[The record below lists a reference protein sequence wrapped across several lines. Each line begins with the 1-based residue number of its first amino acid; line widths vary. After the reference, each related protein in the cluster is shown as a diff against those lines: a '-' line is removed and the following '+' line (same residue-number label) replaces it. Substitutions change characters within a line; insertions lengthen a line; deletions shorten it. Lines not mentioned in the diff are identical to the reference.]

1 MKCTGAT
8 ILCLLIATSCL
19 AQNHDSSQAGF
30 ELGSMIRRTH
40 IKAFFGHQIF
50 PNWSI
55 DGEAAVIL
63 RKFHKRSKE
72 EEEMHK
78 AEFDEGE
85 QTGITTS
92 PHTSI
97 KFTYWPHGAYDGV
110 FISTGGKF
118 HINGKADCTLKV
130 GYCMK
135 TCSWLALTVQYG
147 ADLIA
152 SYRQERLRGDGIE
165 ICLSIIF

>member
-40 IKAFFGHQIF
+40 IKAIIGHQIS

-55 DGEAAVIL
+55 DGEAAVPL
-63 RKFHKRSKE
+63 RNPYKRSNAE
-72 EEEMHK
+72 EDKHT
-78 AEFDEGE
+78 AEFAEDDVTEMVAG
-85 QTGITTS
+85 S
-92 PHTSI
+92 HTEALI
-97 KFTYWPHGAYDGV
+97 TYWPQTAYNGV